1 MKKQIKL
8 IYFGLRIE
16 EALHAKIITEAKKQD
31 RSASSVVRRILT
43 KHFSRPQV
51 DGL

>member
-1 MKKQIKL
+1 VPKVVKEVFI
-8 IYFGLRIE
+8 GLRVE
-16 EALHAKIITEAKKQD
+16 TTLHAQIAAAAKKQD
-31 RSASSVVRRILT
+31 RSVSSVVRRILT